1 MNATICHSSRRAVEQ
16 RSHRFEVRCR
26 SSSSPG
32 FTLVDALVALLVLT
46 MGFIGIASLYAERI
60 RPGSG
65 GPLHATAV
73 ELAQTI
79 AAAIRAN
86 RDPGAIYENAMG
98 VVCKPAGLAKKP
110 EARAANEV
118 ACWQDDVEKALP
130 NGSGFISLDTTVVPS
145 AYTVTVSWSEPGART
160 ASYVERVETTA
171 AAPPRVA
178 RAAD

>member
-1 MNATICHSSRRAVEQ
+1 
-16 RSHRFEVRCR
+16 
-26 SSSSPG
+26 
-32 FTLVDALVALLVLT
+32 

-65 GPLHATAV
+65 GRLHATAV

-79 AAAIRAN
+79 AVNIRTN
-86 RDPGAIYENAMG
+86 RDQEAIYENAMG
-98 VVCKPAGLAKKP
+98 VVCRQTLNAKKP

-118 ACWQDDVEKALP
+118 ACWQDEVEKVLP
-130 NGSGFISLDTTVVPS
+130 NGSGFISLDMTVVPP
-145 AYTVTVSWSEPGART
+145 AYTITVSWSEPGART

-178 RAAD
+178 RAAN